1 MKLSKAK
8 IKKGI
13 KVTIK
18 NIIRFRPYKYYRTRY
33 FWYREHCKLQPKWIL
48 VESIQ
53 GKQPLDNIAVL
64 LEELANNPIYNEY
77 KIYLSGNKQLR
88 NHRESY
94 LKQKGLENRVTLL
107 DFESLSYYKVLATA
121 KYLISENSLL
131 YIYTK
136 RPGQVYL
143 NTWHGIPLKTLGV
156 NKKNSYAMV
165 GNEQKT
171 FLDADYILC
180 PNEYTMD
187 TMIEDYNLKNFSKAK
202 ILLTGYP
209 RNTVFFDSKKREE
222 IRRTCNLEK
231 KQVFAYLP
239 TWKEVMGE
247 TTHEVRKEQ
256 MQEFLAQWD
265 TLLSNNQVL
274 YVNLHYA
281 SAFQISFEKYQHIQS
296 FPAQYG
302 VYEFLTAVDSLVTD
316 YSSVLFD
323 YALTRRKI
331 VLFTYDKEEY
341 SSYRG
346 LHMELSE
353 LPFPK
358 ADTIA
363 EVMEQLNTPKNYDDT
378 DFLATFCAYD
388 KENVT
393 TELCKRVI
401 LDTKSSIILEK
412 EIPYNGK
419 KNIMFYMGGF
429 EKNGLTTAA
438 LNLLHNLDRE
448 KYNYAVIY
456 CMNSLKPHPQELKS
470 LPEDMPRF
478 GYFYFKTATVMESIP
493 YFFWKEIRRLPYSF
507 IQSAFE
513 KMSKRGGQRI
523 FGDCRIHHI
532 IQFTGYVEQMIGIVE
547 QMPCGRSI
555 YVHSDMEKEIQMRG
569 NANKGLLSHAYKAY
583 DNVAVITEGMIPP
596 TKRIAESVKEIGL
609 KEPDIHLCN
618 NVIDYKRIRNM
629 SEKELTFDESTV
641 FHVSKEK
648 LLEALHSN
656 KKKFV
661 SIGRFSVE
669 KGHGRLIR
677 AFEKLHKEQPDTCLI
692 IIGGHGV
699 LYEKTV
705 KQVEESSCPDS
716 IFLVRYMS
724 NPYPLLKQ
732 CDYFAL
738 SSLYEGFGLV
748 LVEADVLGLP
758 CFSVNITGPRF
769 FMEKYGGMLV
779 EDSEAG
785 LLDGMRAC
793 MAGTVP
799 KQLTIDY
806 EQYNKEA
813 VAQFE
818 SLFTDAH

>member
-13 KVTIK
+13 KLTIK
-18 NIIRFRPYKYYRTRY
+18 GIKGFRPYKYYRTRY
-33 FWYREHCKLQPKWIL
+33 FWYREHCKLQPNWIL
-48 VESIQ
+48 LESIQ

-64 LEELANNPIYNEY
+64 LEELANNPIYQEY

-88 NHRESY
+88 NDRQAY
-94 LKQKGLENRVTLL
+94 LKKKGLEHRVTLL
-107 DFESLSYYKVLATA
+107 DLESLSYYKVLATA

-136 RPGQVYL
+136 REGQVYF
-143 NTWHGIPLKTLGV
+143 NTWHGTPLKTLGK
-156 NKKNSYAMV
+156 NKKISYAMI

-187 TMIEDYNLKNFSKAK
+187 ILMQDYMLENFGQAK
-202 ILLTGYP
+202 FLLAGYP

-222 IRRTCNLEK
+222 VRDYYNLEK
-231 KQVFAYLP
+231 KQVIAYLP

-247 TTHEVRKEQ
+247 TTHEVQKEK
-256 MQEFLAQWD
+256 MQAFLAEWD
-265 TLLSNNQVL
+265 NLLSDSQVL
-274 YVNLHYA
+274 YVKLHYA
-281 SAFQISFEKYQHIQS
+281 NAFRISLEQYKHIYP
-296 FPAQYG
+296 FPEEYG
-302 VYEFLTAVDSLVTD
+302 TYEFLTAVDSLVTD
-316 YSSVLFD
+316 YSSVMFD

-341 SSYRG
+341 GTYRG
-346 LHMELSE
+346 LHIELSE

-363 EVMEQLNTPKNYDDT
+363 EVMAEVNTPKQYEDAG
-378 DFLATFCAYD
+378 FLATFCAYD
-388 KENVT
+388 NKNVT
-393 TELCKRVI
+393 TMLCKKVI
-401 LDTKSSIILEK
+401 LEETSAVRELD
-412 EIPYNGK
+412 IPYNGK
-419 KNIMFYMGGF
+419 KNVMFYIGGF

-438 LNLLHNLDRE
+438 LNLLHNLNRE
-448 KYNYAVIY
+448 KYNYGVVY
-456 CMNSLKPHPQELKS
+456 CMNSLRAHPEELKL

-478 GYFYFKTATVMESIP
+478 GYYYFKAAMVTESIP

-507 IQSAFE
+507 IQLAFE
-513 KMSKRGGQRI
+513 RMSTRGGKRI

-532 IQFTGYVEQMIGIVE
+532 VQFTGYVEEMIGIVE
-547 QMPCGRSI
+547 QMLCGRSI

-583 DNVAVITEGMIPP
+583 DNVAVITEGMIAP
-596 TKRIAESVKEIGL
+596 TKRIAQSVKERGL
-609 KEPDIHLCN
+609 QEPDIHLCN
-618 NVIDYKRIRNM
+618 NVIDYKRIRRM
-629 SEKELTFDESTV
+629 GEQPLSFDASTV
-641 FHVSKEK
+641 FNVPKEQLLKALNSK
-648 LLEALHSN
+648 

-669 KGHGRLIR
+669 KGHERLIR
-677 AFEKLHKEQPDTCLI
+677 AFEQLHKEQPDTCLI

-705 KQVEESSCPDS
+705 KQVAESSCPDS

-779 EDSEAG
+779 EDSQAG
-785 LLDGMRAC
+785 ILDGMRAC
-793 MAGTVP
+793 IAGTVP
-799 KQLTIDY
+799 KQLNIDY

-818 SLFTDAH
+818 TLVK